1 MKRQVSESTTQS
13 SIEEE
18 TDSSVM
24 FEVKGKA
31 LLYSKSTPVLTVQK
45 NSSIRTFN
53 LERNPVITSDE
64 KGDTFKIVLKY
75 PSFTPEIGVS
85 CKLRFKNCTASSHQQ
100 TLIFLVLFEQY
111 IKFNFRNSSGNWALD
126 QVELDGTLITA
137 TLNIRGTAPSGKSI
151 YDVFQGV
158 SRFSTEQFL
167 DAL

>member
-1 MKRQVSESTTQS
+1 MSALFRDSQLAYGEKNVLGLLATRDLSESRRMKRQASESTTQS
-13 SIEEE
+13 SAEEE

-45 NSSIRTFN
+45 NSSTRTFN

-85 CKLRFKNCTASSHQQ
+85 NKLRFKNFAASCHQH
-100 TLIFLVLFEQY
+100 TFIFLFFL
-111 IKFNFRNSSGNWALD
+111 NSISSSISGTH
-126 QVELDGTLITA
+126 QETGPLIR
-137 TLNIRGTAPSGKSI
+137 LNLMER
-151 YDVFQGV
+151 
-158 SRFSTEQFL
+158 
-167 DAL
+167 